1 MQHYQESM
9 SYDQVLQNL
18 CIYNVSHKAESRK
31 HVMHLELFIALTCT
45 LVLSRLAKKLA
56 RHIVCLLVLLL
67 AY

>member
-18 CIYNVSHKAESRK
+18 CPHNMIHKAESRK
-31 HVMHLELFIALTCT
+31 HVMHLELFIALTRT
-45 LVLSRLAKKLA
+45 LVSFRLAKKLS
-56 RHIVCLLVLLL
+56 RHIMCLFVLLL